1 MVISIIFSVITLSL
15 FITYSVGYI
24 RKSPLLKKISYPL
37 IFLSFSGILIPL
49 FIEKLPDSQHVMVLS
64 SEALFFAF
72 LLSISSQ
79 IDKFKRIRFQ
89 FPLIFA
95 EICFWVLIF
104 ASIFYFF
111 NVHTSISVIFAILC
125 FVGYVFFLLKFQIKK
140 IRDMLILL
148 FEAAISFSIVYIAF
162 ISLLY
167 SHKLYSIL
175 IFLGSLGLPSYLGLK
190 TVVITKDFRFSQI
203 FIELILLISTALLY
217 AGAYLIR

>member
-15 FITYSVGYI
+15 FITYTVGYI

-79 IDKFKRIRFQ
+79 IEKFKRIRFQ

-104 ASIFYFF
+104 ASILYFF
-111 NVHTSISVIFAILC
+111 NVHTSISVIFAIL
-125 FVGYVFFLLKFQIKK
+125 
-140 IRDMLILL
+140 
-148 FEAAISFSIVYIAF
+148 
-162 ISLLY
+162 
-167 SHKLYSIL
+167 
-175 IFLGSLGLPSYLGLK
+175 
-190 TVVITKDFRFSQI
+190 
-203 FIELILLISTALLY
+203 
-217 AGAYLIR
+217 